1 MIRPYLSD
9 MMNDHKTPKKLR
21 VHSRNEAIDYKTQ
34 FQEWKIQLIMS
45 INFIFSKDFDETP
58 SMSTKR
64 NNRKIMMG
72 SEIDDIIKEL
82 FESLIQ
88 KYQEGLE
95 ESMKGSG
102 FYFDNVDLLHFFIDL
117 SKNKPEQKGR
127 IINRFSQ
134 IAENKKEIINPK
146 NNDNNFFQ
154 YALTAALNYQNIK
167 SHLERVSNLKPFID
181 QYNWKEIDFPA
192 HPPKDWKK
200 FELNYKSIALNIL
213 FVSYNTEKRRLA
225 YKSKQFYA

>member
-9 MMNDHKTPKKLR
+9 IMNDHKTPKKLR
-21 VHSRNEAIDYKTQ
+21 IHSRNEAIDYKTR

-58 SMSTKR
+58 SMSTKS
-64 NNRKIMMG
+64 NNREIMMG

-102 FYFDNVDLLHFFIDL
+102 FYFDNDDLLHYHL
-117 SKNKPEQKGR
+117 QKTSLYRKGG
-127 IINRFSQ
+127 S
-134 IAENKKEIINPK
+134 
-146 NNDNNFFQ
+146 
-154 YALTAALNYQNIK
+154 
-167 SHLERVSNLKPFID
+167 
-181 QYNWKEIDFPA
+181 
-192 HPPKDWKK
+192 
-200 FELNYKSIALNIL
+200 
-213 FVSYNTEKRRLA
+213 
-225 YKSKQFYA
+225 